1 VFTLKLL
8 GTASIE
14 STRGPLTGR
23 AAQGRRL
30 ALLTL
35 LSLARGRALSRD
47 KLIGLLWPE
56 VSPERARPQLSDTL
70 YVLRGALGEDVVRPV
85 GDGLALN
92 GDAVTSDVA
101 LFERAVLA
109 GRLEEAA
116 GLYAGPLLDG
126 FHISDS
132 VEFETWLDGERAR
145 LDRQYAETLE
155 KLAEGAEAGAAPAAA
170 LAWWRRR
177 AAQDPCN
184 GRVAVRLMQALE
196 ATGDRAAALQHARIH
211 AALLREQLDAEPDAE
226 VTAFA
231 ERLRLEPTT
240 PKPAPPLPA
249 VVSSP
254 PKPAPHA
261 QAMLSSPTPQAELQ
275 WRVPETSSA
284 SVPPRWRPTPRLA
297 FAFVVLAL
305 AFAMVYGANRNADPD
320 VARSI
325 GVLPFV
331 NMSPDPAN
339 TYFSDGLSEQII
351 LALSRIEGLRVAART
366 SSFALRDRDLGVRAI
381 GDTLDV
387 QAVLEGSVLANG
399 EQLRVIA
406 QLIDARTGYHIWSD
420 QYDGGLRDVFAVQDS
435 IASAIASALH
445 LRLAGATT
453 PQASAHAPGFEA
465 YDLYLRGL
473 HLRNGLSADGLRQ
486 AAEYFDRVIE
496 MEPRFA
502 QAIAA
507 KASVIA
513 PQAYFR
519 YADRDSVVA
528 QLRTLTAR
536 ALELDPNIGEAY
548 VSLGVLNL
556 FYEWDWSAA
565 KAALL
570 RAIEL
575 NPSDAHAWHH
585 LANYYSATGSM
596 QDAVETREKAV
607 QLDPLN
613 ARSRIVLSRDLLLTQ
628 NYDRAL
634 EQARRAAQLD
644 PLNPLLLGRGPSLPA
659 GAAEVLL
666 FQGQTDEAVE
676 EYLRVATLRG
686 ATSEE
691 LQAMRDE
698 YASAGLPG
706 FWREWL
712 AMDLRQSGAS
722 PDPFRM
728 AATHLVIGDTAQ
740 ALDWLDRAFDERT
753 PGLIYL
759 RRDPVL
765 SGLRAHPRVLQIA
778 RAMKFPNQVN

>member
-1 VFTLKLL
+1 
-8 GTASIE
+8 
-14 STRGPLTGR
+14 
-23 AAQGRRL
+23 
-30 ALLTL
+30 
-35 LSLARGRALSRD
+35 
-47 KLIGLLWPE
+47 
-56 VSPERARPQLSDTL
+56 
-70 YVLRGALGEDVVRPV
+70 
-85 GDGLALN
+85 
-92 GDAVTSDVA
+92 
-101 LFERAVLA
+101 
-109 GRLEEAA
+109 
-116 GLYAGPLLDG
+116 
-126 FHISDS
+126 
-132 VEFETWLDGERAR
+132 
-145 LDRQYAETLE
+145 
-155 KLAEGAEAGAAPAAA
+155 
-170 LAWWRRR
+170 
-177 AAQDPCN
+177 
-184 GRVAVRLMQALE
+184 
-196 ATGDRAAALQHARIH
+196 
-211 AALLREQLDAEPDAE
+211 
-226 VTAFA
+226 
-231 ERLRLEPTT
+231 
-240 PKPAPPLPA
+240 
-249 VVSSP
+249 
-254 PKPAPHA
+254 
-261 QAMLSSPTPQAELQ
+261 
-275 WRVPETSSA
+275 
-284 SVPPRWRPTPRLA
+284 
-297 FAFVVLAL
+297 
-305 AFAMVYGANRNADPD
+305 
-320 VARSI
+320 
-325 GVLPFV
+325 
-331 NMSPDPAN
+331 
-339 TYFSDGLSEQII
+339 
-351 LALSRIEGLRVAART
+351 
-366 SSFALRDRDLGVRAI
+366 
-381 GDTLDV
+381 
-387 QAVLEGSVLANG
+387 
-399 EQLRVIA
+399 
-406 QLIDARTGYHIWSD
+406 
-420 QYDGGLRDVFAVQDS
+420 
-435 IASAIASALH
+435 
-445 LRLAGATT
+445 
-453 PQASAHAPGFEA
+453 
-465 YDLYLRGL
+465 
-473 HLRNGLSADGLRQ
+473 
-486 AAEYFDRVIE
+486 

-666 FQGQTDEAVE
+666 FQGQTGEAVE